1 MKIYIFE
8 DEGYQNFL
16 PLTYF
21 RPVYDL
27 RCGALSLKEKIEKY
41 LKNKVT
47 GLHTRNELSGVTK
60 ESYPKKDI
68 NNFPTDYS
76 LFINGRIIA
85 DKNFFK
91 EIKFEKSIDQLF
103 ISGDTIV
110 AAYLTP
116 QTLESMKK
124 YWLENPFP
132 LFQVPNFKN
141 ILIHNINAQV
151 ANYPW
156 DLITFNGDE
165 IGNDFFL
172 LAKEMKGKTILGKIH
187 KGVHLLNRQNI
198 IMDRESEIYPGAVLD
213 ASNGPIIIGANVLI
227 MANSVITGPVYIG
240 DDSIIKVGAK
250 IYSNTSIGDSCKVGG
265 EVDSTIIQSHSNKQ
279 HDGYLGHAYVG
290 SWVNIGADTNN
301 SDLKNNYSPIK
312 VTING
317 KLINTGL
324 IHFGT
329 ILGDH
334 SKTGINM
341 MFDTGSVVGVYCN
354 LYGAGLPPRYIPS
367 FTRGSGSGPLKTN
380 SFEMSI
386 DTAKIVMARRNVQL
400 TKEYEELVKIVFD
413 DTQTERKQAGIL

>member
-8 DEGYQNFL
+8 DEAYKNFL

-21 RPVYDL
+21 RPVYEL
-27 RCGALSLKEKIEKY
+27 RCGALSLKEKIENYFKH
-41 LKNKVT
+41 KVT
-47 GLHTRNELSGVTK
+47 GLHTRTELTGLTK
-60 ESYPKKDI
+60 ELYPKKDI
-68 NNFPTDYS
+68 NNYPTDYS

-85 DKNFFK
+85 DTNFFK
-91 EIKFEKSIDQLF
+91 KIRYEKNVDQIF
-103 ISGDTIV
+103 INGETIV
-110 AAYLTP
+110 ATFLTP

-132 LFQVPNFKN
+132 LFQVSNLKN
-141 ILIHNINAQV
+141 IQIHNIEARL

-156 DLITFNGDE
+156 DLITCNGDE
-165 IGNDFFL
+165 VRNDFLL

-198 IMDRESEIYPGAVLD
+198 IMDRESEIQPGVVLD
-213 ASNGPIIIGANVLI
+213 ATNGPIIIGANVLI

-240 DDSIIKVGAK
+240 DDSLIKVGAK
-250 IYSNTSIGDSCKVGG
+250 IYGNTSIGESCKVGG
-265 EVDSTIIQSHSNKQ
+265 EVDSSIIQSYSNKQ
-279 HDGYLGHAYVG
+279 HDGYLGHAYLG

-341 MFDTGSVVGVYCN
+341 MFDTGTVVGVFCN

-367 FTRGSGSGPLKTN
+367 FTRGSGAGPLKTN

-400 TKEYEELVKIVFD
+400 TKVYEELVKIVFD
-413 DTQTERKQAGIL
+413 RTQTERKQASIL

>member
-8 DEGYQNFL
+8 DEGYKNFL
-16 PLTYF
+16 PLTYL

-41 LKNKVT
+41 FKDKVT
-47 GLHTRNELSGVTK
+47 GLHTRKELTAVTQ

-85 DKNFFK
+85 VKNFFK
-91 EIKFEKSIDQLF
+91 ELKFEKNIDRLI

-110 AAYLTP
+110 AAYITP
-116 QTLESMKK
+116 QTLQSMKK
-124 YWLENPFP
+124 YWLGNPFP
-132 LFQVPNFKN
+132 PFQVSNFKS
-141 ILIHNINAQV
+141 IPIHNIDTRV

-165 IGNDFFL
+165 IRNDFYL

-187 KGVHLLNRQNI
+187 RGVHLLNRQNI
-198 IMDRESEIYPGAVLD
+198 IMDRESEIHPGVVLD
-213 ASNGPIIIGANVLI
+213 ASNGPIIIGANVQI

-240 DDSIIKVGAK
+240 DGSIIKVGAK
-250 IYSNTSIGDSCKVGG
+250 IYSNTSIGDCCKVGG

-317 KLINTGL
+317 KLINSGL
-324 IHFGT
+324 LHFGT

-341 MFDTGSVVGVYCN
+341 MFDTGSVVGVFCN

-386 DTAKIVMARRNVQL
+386 ETAKIVMTRRNVQL
-400 TKEYEELVKIVFD
+400 TKAYEELVKKIFD
-413 DTQTERKQAGIL
+413 NTQTERKQAGIL